1 MPAEASLPLR
11 AAAWGRASQPISGAL
26 FLVGREI
33 LQLFLVLLIDPSS
46 RLRQPL
52 DEGAPVLHANG
63 ASSLHCLTSP
73 TNGID
78 QNWQPELTK
87 IGNHPRGKIPA

>member
-1 MPAEASLPLR
+1 MPADASLPLR

-33 LQLFLVLLIDPSS
+33 LQLLLVLLIDPSS

-73 TNGID
+73 SNGS
-78 QNWQPELTK
+78 WHLLCR
-87 IGNHPRGKIPA
+87 PRLGASSLHCHW